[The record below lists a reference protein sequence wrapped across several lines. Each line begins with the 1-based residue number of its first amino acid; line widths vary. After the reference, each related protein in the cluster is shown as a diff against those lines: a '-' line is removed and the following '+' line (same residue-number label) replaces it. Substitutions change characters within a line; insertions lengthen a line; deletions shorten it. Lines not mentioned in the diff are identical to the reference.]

1 MTRLRQRKVDQ
12 LSRGHAAPE
21 HRGRDSNRQRRPCGL
36 GEATPSLALPRSQP
50 AATVTQGLSLSNWP
64 KLAGA
69 RPAGVTPA
77 VCPTTAPP
85 LSLSSP
91 CPLPGSEEPVHVLD
105 EGAEAPVSSQGWN
118 WLYWDIERIQFS
130 AGLRAL
136 VSLLGSQGTRF
147 STLCTVRASNKR
159 LSRSPTQRTRLGETR
174 WEEAPGPCAQ
184 LCIDRVRPRS
194 PPPSV
199 HPNSAD
205 PLRQSG
211 TQRAGTLPGPSRTS
225 DGCPQPAEPPVLLA
239 SLQPHP
245 CSGVL
250 APRSGSAGPRSQRAG
265 SGSAPRRVRNP

>member
-1 MTRLRQRKVDQ
+1 MVPRTASGAYDETEAKKGGPTQPRPCS
-12 LSRGHAAPE
+12 SRAPWQGFKPAKAAP
-21 HRGRDSNRQRRPCGL
+21 L
-36 GEATPSLALPRSQP
+36 
-50 AATVTQGLSLSNWP
+50 
-64 KLAGA
+64 
-69 RPAGVTPA
+69 
-77 VCPTTAPP
+77 VCPQKTLWAGGSNPFSGTASVPASCHCHSGP
-85 LSLSSP
+85 FSLQLAQTGW
-91 CPLPGSEEPVHVLD
+91 C
-105 EGAEAPVSSQGWN
+105 EACRRDPR
-118 WLYWDIERIQFS
+118 DIERIQFS

>member
-1 MTRLRQRKVDQ
+1 MVPRTASGAYDETEAKKGGPTQ
-12 LSRGHAAPE
+12 P
-21 HRGRDSNRQRRPCGL
+21 RPCSSRAPWQGFKPAKKTL
-36 GEATPSLALPRSQP
+36 WAGGSNPFSGTASVPASCHCHSGPFSLQLAQTGWCEACRRDP
-50 AATVTQGLSLSNWP
+50 
-64 KLAGA
+64 
-69 RPAGVTPA
+69 
-77 VCPTTAPP
+77 
-85 LSLSSP
+85 SLSSP

>member
-1 MTRLRQRKVDQ
+1 MKEEE
-12 LSRGHAAPE
+12 GHGDCCFSGAP
-21 HRGRDSNRQRRPCGL
+21 
-36 GEATPSLALPRSQP
+36 LPRLCPSQP
-50 AATVTQGLSLSNWP
+50 PERSSNSRLHKDRGAA
-64 KLAGA
+64 
-69 RPAGVTPA
+69 VTPKSGT
-77 VCPTTAPP
+77 PRPP
-85 LSLSSP
+85 SHP
-91 CPLPGSEEPVHVLD
+91 CR
-105 EGAEAPVSSQGWN
+105 
-118 WLYWDIERIQFS
+118 DIERIQFS